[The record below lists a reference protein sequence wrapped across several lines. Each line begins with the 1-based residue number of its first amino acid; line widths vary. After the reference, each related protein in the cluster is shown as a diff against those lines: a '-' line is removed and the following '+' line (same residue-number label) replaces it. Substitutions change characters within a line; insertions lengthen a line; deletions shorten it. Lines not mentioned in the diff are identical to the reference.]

1 MNILTKILNFLKPNK
16 NVAVI
21 PTAYN
26 KDKQRLDELN
36 LKTMEDL
43 ERLVIPL
50 IRPAT
55 KIEVQTATEPP
66 INTQMQSHFGGQPYF
81 EIGEEWVKSANGN
94 YMDFV
99 FQIFNDDSLVLPKEI
114 KLLQFYYDWEEFP
127 WNTEEDGWHLKI
139 YRTLEPEN
147 IKIIDKPSELNS
159 SKYCDIVFK
168 KINSLPDW
176 EGLELY
182 EKKAA
187 DLSSVLDRKSDWEP
201 YQKMVQ
207 KLLPEYNS
215 WNWSTLGAYPQ
226 WIQSGET
233 PKNSKQE
240 NMKLLFQLDSEDNA
254 DIMWGDAGCIYLFY
268 DENTQE
274 TAFILQCN

>member
-1 MNILTKILNFLKPNK
+1 
-16 NVAVI
+16 
-21 PTAYN
+21 
-26 KDKQRLDELN
+26 
-36 LKTMEDL
+36 
-43 ERLVIPL
+43 
-50 IRPAT
+50 
-55 KIEVQTATEPP
+55 
-66 INTQMQSHFGGQPYF
+66 
-81 EIGEEWVKSANGN
+81 
-94 YMDFV
+94 
-99 FQIFNDDSLVLPKEI
+99 
-114 KLLQFYYDWEEFP
+114 
-127 WNTEEDGWHLKI
+127 
-139 YRTLEPEN
+139 
-147 IKIIDKPSELNS
+147 
-159 SKYCDIVFK
+159 
-168 KINSLPDW
+168 
-176 EGLELY
+176 LELY

-268 DENTQE
+268 DINTQE